1 MEKQSLKMENSL
13 CSFIAFSLQDEQ
25 EPTEQIGTLKR
36 FHLLYIYSS
45 AKNTNP
51 FGRIYIASC
60 HPWGSYNILHAIL
73 PFLGKICCAV
83 VQQ

>member
-25 EPTEQIGTLKR
+25 EPTEQIVTLKR

-51 FGRIYIASC
+51 FLWEDLYSFLPSLE
-60 HPWGSYNILHAIL
+60 HLYYTGSYPVLAK
-73 PFLGKICCAV
+73 FAV
-83 VQQ
+83 P